1 LEAVRRPG
9 AKAVCAARGRQV
21 ERNGHHQRA
30 EAKGGKGRQRGL
42 HFKTGFS
49 RLDVCPIRALLFIE
63 NPYNAIEGAFP
74 LLFPVLARENSSK
87 ERTTTTSKLSS
98 EASLSDSFGIGL
110 LLLSPVIGGGG
121 QRKCKIGKCPRT
133 LMKQRHTRNIK
144 NIILKF

>member
-87 ERTTTTSKLSS
+87 ERRRRLQ
-98 EASLSDSFGIGL
+98 SFRPRPPCQTRSGSGYFYCL
-110 LLLSPVIGGGG
+110 L
-121 QRKCKIGKCPRT
+121 
-133 LMKQRHTRNIK
+133 
-144 NIILKF
+144 